1 MSIEIYDQKI
11 DKVKTGYKISGFS
24 NFIDDEPSW
33 KYHIDQIITKISKM
47 TGIMAKA
54 RHYLSIQTLNTIYN
68 TIVSVSNILYHYM
81 DKHVPNQ
88 AKIVIHHTKKKY

>member
-1 MSIEIYDQKI
+1 
-11 DKVKTGYKISGFS
+11 
-24 NFIDDEPSW
+24 
-33 KYHIDQIITKISKM
+33 M
-47 TGIMAKA
+47 TGIMARA